1 MTQAWVLGQ
10 RALREARRTPEALL
24 PADNPTNPGMG
35 ARHGYR
41 PTRPVWHSLPVVP
54 LTTALSGA
62 RLDRAEDGR
71 RRDVDWVAAQ
81 LADPRA
87 RAVVVSD
94 VGFRVEHDALSLIP
108 LAEARPA
115 PDTEPLLLG
124 LDADGPVFVVDTGP
138 PRTPPH
144 PPPPAAMVAAGVKP
158 GEPMA
163 PGELGLREV
172 GSLSQQDGGL
182 AAYAAALVNWHRAHR
197 FCANCGAKTVIG
209 EAGVTRG
216 CPTCHT
222 DHHPRL
228 DPCVITLVVDGE
240 RVLLGRQP
248 SWPAR
253 RYSTLAGFV
262 APGETLEEAVVREV
276 REEAGVEVGTPSYRG
291 SQPWPFPASLM
302 LGFTALYISGD
313 INPADEELEDA
324 AWFDRD
330 RVAAAAHDDSA
341 WESVVDGDGLLLPPR
356 SSIARQLIE
365 EWLSGQ

>member
-1 MTQAWVLGQ
+1 L
-10 RALREARRTPEALL
+10 
-24 PADNPTNPGMG
+24 
-35 ARHGYR
+35 
-41 PTRPVWHSLPVVP
+41 VVP
-54 LTTALSGA
+54 LTSALSGA

-71 RRDVDWVAAQ
+71 RRDGDWVAAQ

-94 VGFRVEHDALSLIP
+94 VGFRVERNGLSLIP

-124 LDADGPVFVVDTGP
+124 LDADGPIFVVDSGP
-138 PRTPPH
+138 PRPPSRR
-144 PPPPAAMVAAGVKP
+144 AGMVAVGVKP
-158 GEPMA
+158 GEPMP
-163 PGELGLREV
+163 PGELELREV
-172 GSLSQQDGGL
+172 GALSQEDGGV

-197 FCANCGAKTVIG
+197 FCANCGAKTAIA
-209 EAGVTRG
+209 EAGVTRQ
-216 CPTCHT
+216 CPTCGT
-222 DHHPRL
+222 EHHPRL
-228 DPCVITLVVDGE
+228 DPCVITLVFDGD

-262 APGETLEEAVVREV
+262 APGETLEEAVIREV

-302 LGFTALYISGD
+302 LGFTAPYAGGEID
-313 INPADEELEDA
+313 RVDEELEDA

-330 RVAAAAHDDSA
+330 QVAAAATDDNA

-365 EWLSGQ
+365 EWLSGQS